1 MKIIDNW
8 RNAWRMLTVQIATAA
23 IAFGMLP
30 ADAQAAMLEAIGV
43 PGNRITAILGA
54 LVLFGRLVS
63 QPAVQKAE

>member
-1 MKIIDNW
+1 MQLIDNW
-8 RNAWRMLTVQIATAA
+8 RGAWRMLSVQIAAAA

-43 PGNRITAILGA
+43 PANRITAILGA
-54 LVLFGRLVS
+54 LVIVGRLVS